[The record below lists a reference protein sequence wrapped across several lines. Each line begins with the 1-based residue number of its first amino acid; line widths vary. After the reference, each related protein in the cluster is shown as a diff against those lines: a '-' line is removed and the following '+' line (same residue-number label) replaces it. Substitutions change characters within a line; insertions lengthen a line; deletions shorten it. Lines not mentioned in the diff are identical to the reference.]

1 MTRLEARLD
10 SLQQQNRTALVSFI
24 TAGDPHPKTTVPA
37 LEALVQ
43 GGVDIIE
50 LGIPFSDPEAEGPS
64 IQRSSERAL
73 EHGVTV
79 ESILDQ
85 VKDFRQLDSETP
97 IILMGYLNSVFS
109 MGSRVFAEQA
119 SSAGVDGLIM
129 VNLPPEESAELLNAC
144 RSHALNLIF
153 LVAPTTS
160 NDRLNVIREVANGF
174 VYYVSL
180 KGITGASHLDTMLVE
195 SQVANVKRVI
205 NLPIM
210 VGFGVKTPRQA
221 AAISKFANGVV
232 IGSELVDTMA
242 ASPSADAIPDA
253 LKAKV
258 KNFRDALDGD

>member
-1 MTRLEARLD
+1 MTRLQTRLET
-10 SLQQQNRTALVSFI
+10 LQRQNRTALVSFI

-37 LEALVQ
+37 LSALVE

-73 EHGVTV
+73 AHGVTV
-79 ESILDQ
+79 ESILEQ
-85 VKDFRQLDSETP
+85 VKEFRQFDSDTP

-109 MGSRVFAEQA
+109 MGSQEFAEQA

-129 VNLPPEESAELLNAC
+129 VNLPPEESSELLKAC
-144 RSHALNLIF
+144 RSNALNLIF

-160 NDRLNVIREVANGF
+160 NSRLSVINGVANGF

-180 KGITGASHLDTMLVE
+180 KGITGASHLDTVE
-195 SQVANVKRVI
+195 VENQVENVKRVI
-205 NLPIM
+205 KLPIM
-210 VGFGVKTPRQA
+210 VGFGVKTPQQA

-242 ASPSADAIPDA
+242 ESDNAGAIPDA
-253 LKAKV
+253 LRAKV
-258 KNFRDALDGD
+258 MNFRDALDGD

>member
-1 MTRLEARLD
+1 M
-10 SLQQQNRTALVSFI
+10 SFI
-24 TAGDPHPKTTVPA
+24 TAGDPHPNTTVPA

-43 GGVDIIE
+43 GGVDIVE

-73 EHGVTV
+73 EHGVTTQ
-79 ESILDQ
+79 SILDQ
-85 VKDFRQLDSETP
+85 VKDFRYLDSDTP

-109 MGSRVFAEQA
+109 MGSGEFAEQA

-129 VNLPPEESAELLNAC
+129 VNLPPEESTELLDAC

-160 NDRLNVIREVANGF
+160 NRRLNVIKDVANGF

-180 KGITGASHLDTMLVE
+180 KGITGASHIDTKDVE
-195 SQVANVKRVI
+195 HQVANVKRVI
-205 NLPIM
+205 KLPIM
-210 VGFGVKTPRQA
+210 VGFGVKTPRHA
-221 AAISKFANGVV
+221 VAISKFANGVV

-242 ASPSADAIPDA
+242 ATRNPDAIPDA

-258 KNFRDALDGD
+258 KKFRDALDGD

>member
-1 MTRLEARLD
+1 MNRLEGRLD

-79 ESILDQ
+79 ESILGQ
-85 VKDFRQLDSETP
+85 VRDFRQLDSDTP
-97 IILMGYLNSVFS
+97 VILMGYLNSVFS

-119 SSAGVDGLIM
+119 SSVGVDGLIM
-129 VNLPPEESAELLNAC
+129 VNLPPEESTELLDAC
-144 RSHALNLIF
+144 RSYALNLIF

-160 NDRLNVIREVANGF
+160 NSRLNVIKDVANGF

-180 KGITGASHLDTMLVE
+180 KGITGASHLDTMDVE
-195 SQVANVKRVI
+195 NQVANVKRVI
-205 NLPIM
+205 KLPIM
-210 VGFGVKTPRQA
+210 VGFGVKTPQQA
-221 AAISKFANGVV
+221 VAISKFANGVV

-242 ASPSADAIPDA
+242 ASQNAEAIPDA

-258 KNFRDALDGD
+258 TKFRDALDGD